1 MRALSAL
8 CELQKVF
15 KKEVH
20 RSKTEEKLR
29 EIQSKYNIRRGADDE
44 EEESQDVDED
54 NSGESEVEMSDLTE
68 SGTCCYLP

>member
-20 RSKTEEKLR
+20 RSKTEEKMR
-29 EIQSKYNIRRGADDE
+29 EIQSKYNIGRGADE

-54 NSGESEVEMSDLTE
+54 SSGESEVEMSDLTE
-68 SGTCCYLP
+68 SGTCCYVP